1 MDDNLFKAA
10 ALLII
15 LYAVYHL
22 IRLIRNIVEA
32 SRKTEKDKK
41 PESR

>member
-1 MDDNLFKAA
+1 MEENLFKAV

-22 IRLIRNIVEA
+22 IRLIKNIIRE
-32 SRKTEKDKK
+32 SKKLEKEKG
-41 PESR
+41 PGNR